1 MIIYICLILLSACLG
16 SGITGYIILKKQKQ
30 ELKWLFKGIE
40 KLEDTYYPFI
50 RSDLNKALEDWH
62 D

>member
-1 MIIYICLILLSACLG
+1 MIIYICLILFSACLG

-30 ELKWLFKGIE
+30 ELNWLFRGIE
-40 KLEDTYYPFI
+40 KLEDTYYPDI
-50 RSDLNKALEDWH
+50 RSDLNKALGDYY